1 MEKQIEK
8 RFCKYIAD
16 QGGLCLKLQL
26 LTAMGFPDR
35 TVLLD
40 GRVTFIE
47 FKNGNKGRLMPL
59 QGMWLRKLQS
69 MGFAAGVAKT
79 FEEAVELLTSPGN

>member
-1 MEKQIEK
+1 MEKQIER

-16 QGGLCLKLQL
+16 QGGLALKLQL

-47 FKNGNKGRLMPL
+47 FKNGVLGRVMPH
-59 QGMWLRKLQS
+59 QSMWLKKLKQL
-69 MGFAAGVAKT
+69 GFTAGVARS
-79 FEEAVELLTSPGN
+79 FEEAVELLRG